1 MSQIQKTRPNGVK
14 GTVLNGT
21 SPGRRLSTQQGAFD
35 RHQVTACNTRTKMKI
50 ATWNVRTMH
59 QAGKLQNVKEEA
71 IRLKLDI
78 FGLAEVR
85 WLGYGKLVSE
95 DHTLIYSGHKKE
107 HKHGVGLLLSN
118 VFARSVFGFHGISDR
133 IIIVK
138 LFSKPFNLSIIQ
150 VYAPTSANSEEE
162 IEAFYND
169 LDDAYK
175 QCDSQEMIVVMGDL
189 NAKVGTEQDSQKVVV
204 GQHGLGERNERG
216 DLWVDWCTTHEQ
228 VIMNT
233 WFQHEKRHLYTWKC
247 PGDTTRN
254 QIDYITINQRFRNS
268 ILQVKGYPGED
279 CASDHVPVIATMRV
293 KLRKITKTVK
303 KFAIY

>member
-59 QAGKLQNVKEEA
+59 QAGKV
-71 IRLKLDI
+71 ICLKLDI
-78 FGLAEVR
+78 LGLAEVR
-85 WLGYGKLVSE
+85 WLGSGKLVSE
-95 DHTLIYSGHKKE
+95 DHTLIYIYSGHKKE

-118 VFARSVFGFHGISDR
+118 VVVRSVIGFHGISDI

-138 LFSKPFNLSIIQ
+138 LFSKPYNLSIIQ
-150 VYAPTSANSEEE
+150 EYAPTRASSEEE

-175 QCDSQEMIVVMGDL
+175 QCGNQEMVVVVGDL
-189 NAKVGTEQDSQKVVV
+189 NAKFVCLFVCG
-204 GQHGLGERNERG
+204 
-216 DLWVDWCTTHEQ
+216 
-228 VIMNT
+228 
-233 WFQHEKRHLYTWKC
+233 F
-247 PGDTTRN
+247 
-254 QIDYITINQRFRNS
+254 
-268 ILQVKGYPGED
+268 
-279 CASDHVPVIATMRV
+279 VPCR
-293 KLRKITKTVK
+293 
-303 KFAIY
+303 

>member
-1 MSQIQKTRPNGVK
+1 MSQIQKTRHNGVK

-21 SPGRRLSTQQGAFD
+21 SPGRRLSMQQDAFD
-35 RHQVTACNTRTKMKI
+35 RHQVTACNTRTKI

-78 FGLAEVR
+78 LGLAEVR
-85 WLGYGKLVSE
+85 WLGSGKLASD

-118 VFARSVFGFHGISDR
+118 VVARSAIGFHGISDR

-150 VYAPTSANSEEE
+150 VYAPTSASSEEE

-175 QCDSQEMIVVMGDL
+175 QCGSQEMVVVMEDL
-189 NAKVGTEQDSQKVVV
+189 NAKVGTEQGPQKAAI

-216 DLWVDWCTTHEQ
+216 DL
-228 VIMNT
+228 
-233 WFQHEKRHLYTWKC
+233 
-247 PGDTTRN
+247 
-254 QIDYITINQRFRNS
+254 
-268 ILQVKGYPGED
+268 
-279 CASDHVPVIATMRV
+279 
-293 KLRKITKTVK
+293 
-303 KFAIY
+303 